1 MGTRRLQVRSNGDK
15 IRREQQYVSDSQ
27 AKKLNM
33 DCLDYKLGDDSVMS
47 LIADELNT
55 KS

>member
-1 MGTRRLQVRSNGDK
+1 MMTKYEESNNKSTVDP
-15 IRREQQYVSDSQ
+15 DSR

>member
-1 MGTRRLQVRSNGDK
+1 MMTKYDESNNL
-15 IRREQQYVSDSQ
+15 STDSR

-55 KS
+55 KFVASEMK